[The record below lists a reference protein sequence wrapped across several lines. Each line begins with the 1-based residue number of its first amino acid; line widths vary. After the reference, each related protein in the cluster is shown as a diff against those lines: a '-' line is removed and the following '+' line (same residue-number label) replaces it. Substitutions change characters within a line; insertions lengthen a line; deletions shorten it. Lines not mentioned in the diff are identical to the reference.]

1 MLKRNHPVIFS
12 FGCDNDYNSR
22 IIKIFLFFF
31 SLCVDLAVNALFFTD
46 DTMHKIYED
55 KGQFNLIYQLP
66 QIIYSA
72 LISGFINSLIRNLA
86 LSQDIIVELKLRND
100 NNNLK
105 MKYSRLLRTLKIKFI
120 LFFIL
125 SFIILMLLVYYITCF
140 CGIYANTQLHL
151 IKDSLIS
158 LIASFIIPFGLC
170 LIPGMFRIPS
180 LRTRKPN
187 RKLLYKF
194 SLIVENLFC

>member
-1 MLKRNHPVIFS
+1 MNIYKKKDNKNLSKFNSCNKLKTKEKIKIDTKKMQNSKTIILKDIELDALDYYEAFRIDHRNYCQFYYSLLKRNHPVIFS

-46 DTMHKIYED
+46 DTMHKIYVD

-125 SFIILMLLVYYITCF
+125 SFII
-140 CGIYANTQLHL
+140 
-151 IKDSLIS
+151 
-158 LIASFIIPFGLC
+158 
-170 LIPGMFRIPS
+170 
-180 LRTRKPN
+180 
-187 RKLLYKF
+187 
-194 SLIVENLFC
+194 

>member
-1 MLKRNHPVIFS
+1 MNIYKKKDNKNLSKFNSCNKLKTKEKIKIDTKKMQNSKTIILKDIELDALDYYEAFRIDHRNYCQFYYSLLKRNHPVIFS

-31 SLCVDLAVNALFFTD
+31 SLCVDLAVNAFFFTD
-46 DTMHKIYED
+46 DTMHKIYVD

-125 SFIILMLLVYYITCF
+125 SFII
-140 CGIYANTQLHL
+140 
-151 IKDSLIS
+151 
-158 LIASFIIPFGLC
+158 
-170 LIPGMFRIPS
+170 
-180 LRTRKPN
+180 
-187 RKLLYKF
+187 
-194 SLIVENLFC
+194 